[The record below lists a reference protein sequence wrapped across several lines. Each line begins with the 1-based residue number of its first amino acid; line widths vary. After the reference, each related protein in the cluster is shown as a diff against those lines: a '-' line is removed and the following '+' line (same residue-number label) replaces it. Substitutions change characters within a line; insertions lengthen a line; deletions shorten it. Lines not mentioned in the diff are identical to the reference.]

1 MKLLTTKDFIERL
14 QRMDPAGDHVL
25 IFEAEGDCGEILA
38 SGELY
43 PEDLDI
49 TLKFKQA
56 TCEGDVDVL
65 RVTLK
70 MDCYECGEAINYTIK
85 GDNELDWD
93 VSGGAFKIVL
103 MDSDQREEKTK

>member
-1 MKLLTTKDFIERL
+1 MKLLTTKDFVERL

-65 RVTLK
+65 RVTVK
-70 MDCYECGEAINYTIK
+70 MDYYECEEVINYAIK
-85 GDNELDWD
+85 GSNKFDWD
-93 VSGGAFKIVL
+93 VSGGTFKIVL
-103 MDSDQREEKTK
+103 MDSEREEKAK